1 MKKDLAKIARD
12 FIYDL
17 IESSEFVREH
27 IANSEAYLRA
37 LWLLMDDF
45 TEDIDR
51 IVRFF
56 RLCLLHVEPEKL
68 FSRRF
73 LDFSY
78 NVKSE

>member
-1 MKKDLAKIARD
+1 MAKIARD

-27 IANSEAYLRA
+27 IANSELYLRA

-45 TEDIDR
+45 TDEVDR
-51 IVRFF
+51 IVRLF
-56 RLCLLHVEPEKL
+56 RLCLQHIEPEKL